1 MANLIGQTLKQRYEV
16 IESLGR
22 GGMAEVFKVWDNQRA
37 VHLAMKVLRQDI
49 AQDPIFLR
57 RFQREAKA
65 LSSLQHPNIV
75 RFFGLD
81 REDLISFLLMEYVE
95 GVSLQ
100 AEILRNNDAPLQNNR
115 VMEILQPICS
125 ALHYAHQQ
133 GITHCDL
140 KPGNI
145 LIDYNGRVLLTDF
158 GIARTLDAAT
168 ATMAGIGTPAYMAP
182 ELVRGEEATPQTDVY
197 ALGVV
202 LYEMLTGGERPFT
215 GEGASITGTTA
226 EKVRWEQVKAAP
238 TPPSHYNPKIL
249 PDWERVV
256 LRCLEKGKHQRFAGP
271 MDVFKAIQPGGN
283 HPAHDF
289 SEVQKGSGFFK
300 DGIYHEPASRPPASP
315 KSQPSPEAKKPKF
328 ALASDPPVTPKKAG
342 QLGLWAGLIALL
354 VTGVIA
360 LFAIQPKNQVGNSGN
375 VSTVANLSAAAKA
388 EIADAERANLLY
400 QAGQTPIA
408 REITLMDRS
417 YPLLFLNGWGAK
429 DSIFLA
435 ENLPFLKWDFKLN
448 GEQVPE
454 NKVGAY
460 SFPEA
465 TYQYI
470 LVDNWQ
476 PGDHSA
482 SVNLEILETIDDGW
496 DNFEPQVFKNPYQIK
511 VSSGSGQLNYLN
523 WPVVFQD
530 NFSTNDGLWWTGK
543 LDKSWYDYTGETSIR
558 DGKYIFQVD
567 EFSFEGVMD
576 YNFAPILTVGDFY
589 ITAVIG
595 SGQEDL
601 TGCYELTVL
610 DLYSFD
616 ICEDQSYFI
625 SYELR
630 EEDFEELVGLTYT
643 KDINPSGANVI
654 SILKIGDSLT
664 LFINGVEQSTVNT
677 HGENFGGV
685 GLGIFVQS
693 QPATFTFD
701 DISIHMP

>member
-1 MANLIGQTLKQRYEV
+1 MTNLTGRTLKDRYQV
-16 IESLGR
+16 IESIGR

-100 AEILRNNDAPLQNNR
+100 SEILRNNGAPLKNNR
-115 VMEILQPICS
+115 VLEILQPICS

-145 LIDYNGRVLLTDF
+145 LIDHNGRVLLTDF

-182 ELVRGEEATPQTDVY
+182 ELVRGEEPTPQTDVY

-238 TPPSHYNPKIL
+238 TSPSRYNPQIL

-256 LRCLEKGKHQRFAGP
+256 LRCLEKDKRQRFAGP
-271 MDVFKAIQPGGN
+271 MDVFKTIHPGGN
-283 HPAHDF
+283 HPIHNS
-289 SEVQKGSGFFK
+289 SEVQNGSGFFK
-300 DGIYHEPASRPPASP
+300 DGIYHEPASLPPAPP
-315 KSQPSPEAKKPKF
+315 KSQPSPGAEKPKF
-328 ALASDPPVTPKKAG
+328 ALASDAPAAPKKFA
-342 QLGLWAGLIALL
+342 QSGLWAVLGALL

-360 LFAIQPKNQVGNSGN
+360 LFAIQPKNQGGNSGN
-375 VSTVANLSAAAKA
+375 VSAVANLSAAAKA
-388 EIADAERANLLY
+388 EIADADRANQLY
-400 QAGQTPIA
+400 KGGQTPIA

-417 YPLLFLNGWGAK
+417 YPLLFSHGWETK
-429 DSIFLA
+429 DSTFLA

-448 GEQVPE
+448 EEQVPE
-454 NKVGAY
+454 NKLGQY
-460 SFPEA
+460 SYPES
-465 TYQYI
+465 TYKYI
-470 LVDNWQ
+470 LVENWR

-482 SVNLEILETIDDGW
+482 SVNFEILETINDGW
-496 DNFEPQVFKNPYQIK
+496 DEYEPQINEYFYQIK
-511 VSSGSGQLNYLN
+511 VSSGMGQLNYLN

-543 LDKSWYDYTGETSIR
+543 LDESWYDYTGETSIR
-558 DGKYIFQVD
+558 DGKYIFQVN
-567 EFSFEGVMD
+567 EYTIEGVMD

-589 ITAVIG
+589 LTAVIG

-601 TGCYELTVL
+601 TGCYELAVL
-610 DLYSFD
+610 DLYSFH
-616 ICEDQSYFI
+616 ICKDQFYFI
-625 SYELR
+625 TYKIR
-630 EEDFEELVGLTYT
+630 EEDDESLVSLTYSE
-643 KDINPSGANVI
+643 DINPSGANVI
-654 SILKIGDSLT
+654 SILKIGDALT
-664 LFINGVEQSTVNT
+664 LFINGVEQTTVTT
-677 HGENFGGV
+677 HGENSGGV
-685 GLGIFVQS
+685 GMGIFVLS

-701 DISIHMP
+701 DISIQMP